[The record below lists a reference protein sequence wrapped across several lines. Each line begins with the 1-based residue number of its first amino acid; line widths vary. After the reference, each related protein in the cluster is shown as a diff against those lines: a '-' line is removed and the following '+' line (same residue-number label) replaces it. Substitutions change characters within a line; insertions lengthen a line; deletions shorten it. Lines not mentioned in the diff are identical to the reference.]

1 MLSLATILAIVIV
14 SCALLYHRVRLIT
27 WSVSIAIVL
36 LIFSLLPTSFVTLTI
51 CWLVFAVITIP
62 FNIPVLRKILITG
75 RIFRIYKKIMPN
87 MSSTEKEALDAGTI
101 TWEADVFSG
110 KPDWYKLLNT
120 PRAKLT
126 DEEQAFINGPL
137 NTLCAMIDDWDITH
151 HRLDLPPEIWQYLK
165 EQGFFSFIIPKAY
178 GGLEFSPYAISRI
191 LVTLYGVSVSVASTV
206 GVPNSLGPGEL
217 LLSYGTEQQKDYY
230 LPRLSKGEEVPCFAL
245 TGIAAGSDAA
255 SLSDIGVVCKGE
267 FEGKEVVGIKLNFS
281 KRYITLAPVATL
293 IGLAFKLR
301 DPEHLIGEMDDY
313 GITCALLPRDIA
325 GMEIGR
331 RHYPV
336 NQAFMNGPL
345 KGHDIFIPLDY
356 IIGGKEMAGKGWR
369 MLMECLAAGRA
380 VTLPSSGVGAGVMA
394 SHATGAYARIRKQF
408 NLPVGK
414 FEGVEEVMAMIG
426 GKTYMI
432 DAALQ
437 LTLNYLNQGQKSA
450 VAAAIVKY
458 HVTEGSRNIVDGA
471 MDIHGGKGI
480 QMGPSNYLARGYE
493 GQPVGITVEG
503 ANILTRSLIIYG
515 QGAIRCHP
523 YVFAEITAAQE
534 DNLAK
539 FDKAITKHIGFV
551 LSNIARTLWLGL
563 SNARFVRTP
572 THNPSK
578 RYYQILTRYSA
589 ALALFSD
596 IAMFKL
602 GGALKRKEK
611 LSARLGD
618 VLSYLY
624 MGSAVLKRYRDEGH
638 QPEDAPLM
646 HWASREL
653 IYQAQE
659 AFHNLIRNFPGKFLP
674 FVLRL
679 LIFPFGR
686 LYSNPH
692 DKYGAEIADI
702 MMEPSAT
709 RDRLTAGTYI
719 PDNEADNM
727 GLLNITL
734 AKVVACEPL
743 NKKIHQAYKQKLI
756 QGDTVA
762 ERIDAA
768 LSKDII
774 TKEEAH
780 EMHEVE
786 RLTSEVIK
794 VDDFSEEELTR

>member
-1 MLSLATILAIVIV
+1 MLSLTTILTVIIV
-14 SCALLYHRVRLIT
+14 SWILLYYRVRLIT
-27 WSVSIAIVL
+27 WTVSIAVVL
-36 LIFSLLPTSFVTLTI
+36 FLFTLLPTSKLTLSL
-51 CWLVFAVITIP
+51 CWLMFAIVALV
-62 FNIPVLRKILITG
+62 FNIPLLRRMLITG
-75 RIFRIYKKIMPN
+75 NIFHIYKKIMPN
-87 MSSTEKEALDAGTI
+87 MSSTEKEALEAGTI
-101 TWEADVFSG
+101 TWEAEVFSG
-110 KPDWYKLLNT
+110 KPDWYKLLNVPT
-120 PRAKLT
+120 AKLSA
-126 DEEQAFINGPL
+126 EEQAFIDGPL

-151 HRLDLPPEIWQYLK
+151 NRLDLTPEIWQFLK
-165 EQGFFSFIIPKAY
+165 EQGFFAFIIPKSY

-191 LVTLYGVSVSVASTV
+191 LVKLYGLSVSVASTV

-230 LPRLSKGEEVPCFAL
+230 LPRLAKGEEVPCFAL

-255 SLSDIGVVCKGE
+255 ALSDIGVVCKGE
-267 FEGKEVVGIKLNFS
+267 FEGKEVLGIKLNFN
-281 KRYITLAPVATL
+281 KRYITLAPVASL

-301 DPEHLIGEMDDY
+301 DPDHLIGEVDDY
-313 GITCALLPRDIA
+313 GITCALLPRDIP
-325 GMEIGR
+325 GMKIGR
-331 RHYPV
+331 RHFPV
-336 NQAFMNGPL
+336 NQAFMNGPIE
-345 KGHDIFIPLDY
+345 GHDVFIPLEY
-356 IIGGKEMAGKGWR
+356 IIGGKAMAGKGWR

-380 VTLPSSGVGAGVMA
+380 VTLPSSGVGAGVMC

-458 HVTEGSRNIVDGA
+458 HVTEGSRAIVDGA

-523 YVFAEITAAQE
+523 YVFTEMSAAQE
-534 DNLAK
+534 NNLPK
-539 FDKAITKHIGFV
+539 FDKAITQHIGYV
-551 LSNIARTLWLGL
+551 LSNLARTFWLGL
-563 SNARFVRTP
+563 SNARFVATP
-572 THNPSK
+572 THAPSK

-646 HWASREL
+646 HWAAREL
-653 IYQAQE
+653 IYQSQE
-659 AFHNLIRNFPGKFLP
+659 AFHTLIRNFPGKILP
-674 FVLRL
+674 FFLRV

-692 DKYGAEIADI
+692 DKYGAAIAAI
-702 MMEPSAT
+702 MLEPSAT
-709 RDRLTAGTYI
+709 RDRLTAGTYM
-719 PDNEADNM
+719 PDDETKNM
-727 GLLNITL
+727 GLLKIAL
-734 AKVVACEPL
+734 EKVVANEPTS
-743 NKKIHQAYKQKLI
+743 KKIHQAYKDKLI

-762 ERIDAA
+762 QRIDAA
-768 LSKDII
+768 LKKGII
-774 TKEEAH
+774 NEEEASN
-780 EMHEVE
+780 MHDVE
-786 RLTSEVIK
+786 RLTQAVIK
-794 VDDFSEEELTR
+794 VDDFSEAELTG

>member
-1 MLSLATILAIVIV
+1 MFAIV
-14 SCALLYHRVRLIT
+14 ALV
-27 WSVSIAIVL
+27 
-36 LIFSLLPTSFVTLTI
+36 
-51 CWLVFAVITIP
+51 
-62 FNIPVLRKILITG
+62 FNIPLLRRMLITG
-75 RIFRIYKKIMPN
+75 NIFHIYKKIMPN
-87 MSSTEKEALDAGTI
+87 MSSTEKEALEAGTI
-101 TWEADVFSG
+101 TWEAEVFSG
-110 KPDWYKLLNT
+110 KPDWYKLLNVPT
-120 PRAKLT
+120 AKLSA
-126 DEEQAFINGPL
+126 EEQAFIDGPL

-151 HRLDLPPEIWQYLK
+151 NRLDLTPEIWQFLK
-165 EQGFFSFIIPKAY
+165 EQGFFAFIIPKSY

-191 LVTLYGVSVSVASTV
+191 LVKLYGLSVSVASTV

-230 LPRLSKGEEVPCFAL
+230 LPRLAKGEEVPCFAL

-255 SLSDIGVVCKGE
+255 ALSDIGVVCKGE
-267 FEGKEVVGIKLNFS
+267 FEGKEVLGIKLNFN
-281 KRYITLAPVATL
+281 KRYITLAPVASL

-301 DPEHLIGEMDDY
+301 DPDHLIGEVDDY
-313 GITCALLPRDIA
+313 GITCALLPRDIP
-325 GMEIGR
+325 GMKIGR
-331 RHYPV
+331 RHFPV
-336 NQAFMNGPL
+336 NQAFMNGPIE
-345 KGHDIFIPLDY
+345 GHDVFIPLEY
-356 IIGGKEMAGKGWR
+356 IIGGKAMAGKGWR

-380 VTLPSSGVGAGVMA
+380 VTLPSSGVGAGVMC

-458 HVTEGSRNIVDGA
+458 HVTEGSRAIVDGA

-523 YVFAEITAAQE
+523 YVFTEMSAAQE
-534 DNLAK
+534 NNLPK
-539 FDKAITKHIGFV
+539 FDKAITQHIGYV
-551 LSNIARTLWLGL
+551 LSNLARTFWLGL
-563 SNARFVRTP
+563 SNARFVATP
-572 THNPSK
+572 THAPSK

-646 HWASREL
+646 HWAAREL
-653 IYQAQE
+653 IYQSQE
-659 AFHNLIRNFPGKFLP
+659 AFHTLIRNFPGKILP
-674 FVLRL
+674 FFLRV

-692 DKYGAEIADI
+692 DKYGAAIAAI
-702 MMEPSAT
+702 MLEPSAT
-709 RDRLTAGTYI
+709 RDRLTAGTYM
-719 PDNEADNM
+719 PDDETKNM
-727 GLLNITL
+727 GLLKIAL
-734 AKVVACEPL
+734 EKVVANEPTS
-743 NKKIHQAYKQKLI
+743 KKIHQAYKDKLI

-762 ERIDAA
+762 QRIDAA
-768 LSKDII
+768 LKKGII
-774 TKEEAH
+774 NEEEASN
-780 EMHEVE
+780 MHDVE
-786 RLTSEVIK
+786 RLTQAVIK
-794 VDDFSEEELTR
+794 VDDFSEAELTG

>member
-1 MLSLATILAIVIV
+1 MLSLATILAIIILSWV
-14 SCALLYHRVRLIT
+14 LLYHRVRLIIWT
-27 WSVSIAIVL
+27 VSLAIVL
-36 LIFSLLPTSFVTLTI
+36 LVFSFLPTSTITLSI
-51 CWLVFAVITIP
+51 CWVIFAVIAIS
-62 FNIPVLRKILITG
+62 FNITPLRKLLITG
-75 RIFRIYKKIMPN
+75 HIFKLYKKIMPN
-87 MSSTEKEALDAGTI
+87 MSGTEKEALDAGTI

-110 KPDWYKLLNT
+110 KPDWYQLLNVPT
-120 PRAKLT
+120 AKLT
-126 DEEQAFINGPL
+126 SEEHAFIDGPL

-151 HRLDLPPEIWQYLK
+151 HRLDLTPEIWTFIK

-191 LVTLYGVSVSVASTV
+191 LIKLYGLSVSLASTV

-217 LLSYGTEQQKDYY
+217 LLSYGTEQQKNYY
-230 LPRLSKGEEVPCFAL
+230 LPRLAKGEEVPCFAL
-245 TGIAAGSDAA
+245 TGIAAGSDASA
-255 SLSDIGVVCKGE
+255 LSDIGIVCKGE
-267 FEGKEVVGIKLNFS
+267 FKGKEVVGIMLNFN
-281 KRYITLAPVATL
+281 KRYITLAPIATL

-301 DPEHLIGEMDDY
+301 DPDHLIGEVDDY

-345 KGHDIFIPLDY
+345 EGHDVFIPIDY

-380 VTLPSSGVGAGVMA
+380 VTLPSSGVGAGVMCT
-394 SHATGAYARIRKQF
+394 HATGAYARVRKQF
-408 NLPVGK
+408 NLPIGK

-437 LTLNYLNQGQKSA
+437 LTLNYLNQGKKSA

-458 HVTEGSRNIVDGA
+458 HVTEGSRDIVNGA

-523 YVFAEITAAQE
+523 YVLAEITAAQ
-534 DNLAK
+534 DNNLPK
-539 FDKAITKHIGFV
+539 FDKAITKHIGYVF
-551 LSNIARTLWLGL
+551 SNLARTLWLSL

-572 THNPSK
+572 THGPSK

-596 IAMFKL
+596 VAMFKL

-638 QPEDAPLM
+638 QPEDAALM

-674 FVLRL
+674 FILRL

-692 DKYGAEIADI
+692 DKFGAVIAEI
-702 MMEPSAT
+702 MMQPSAT
-709 RDRLTAGTYI
+709 RDRLTAGAYM
-719 PDNEADNM
+719 PDDETHNM
-727 GLLNITL
+727 GLLKVAL
-734 AKVVACEPL
+734 EKVVASEPL
-743 NKKIHQAYKQKLI
+743 TKKIHQAYKQKLI
-756 QGDTVA
+756 EGDTVA
-762 ERIDAA
+762 ERINAA
-768 LSKDII
+768 LDKGII
-774 TKEEAH
+774 NQEEAN

-786 RLTSEVIK
+786 RLTFAVIK
-794 VDDFSEEELTR
+794 VDDFSKEELTG